1 MTKKLQKKNK
11 ELNKGLN
18 KNLINIF
25 KMIAISSDLVE
36 CAKKHCLEQK
46 NKIMEDKETA
56 ILHKNYKSEKNID
69 KKLIFAQQ
77 YSENDIIYNYNKCL
91 IKNCTKILN
100 DLMIFLRS
108 IINTLTIKNEE
119 RVELN
124 KMIVE
129 LETLFKKK
137 ELTKEEFKIYNN
149 NITILLNTIK

>member
-1 MTKKLQKKNK
+1 MTKKIANK
-11 ELNKGLN
+11 NKGLN

-36 CAKKHCLEQK
+36 CTKKHCLEQK
-46 NKIMEDKETA
+46 NKIMEDKETV
-56 ILHKNYKSEKNID
+56 ILYKNYKSEKNID

-100 DLMIFLRS
+100 DFMIFLRS
-108 IINTLTIKNEE
+108 MIDTLTIKNEE
-119 RVELN
+119 RIELN

-149 NITILLNTIK
+149 NITVLLNIIKSS